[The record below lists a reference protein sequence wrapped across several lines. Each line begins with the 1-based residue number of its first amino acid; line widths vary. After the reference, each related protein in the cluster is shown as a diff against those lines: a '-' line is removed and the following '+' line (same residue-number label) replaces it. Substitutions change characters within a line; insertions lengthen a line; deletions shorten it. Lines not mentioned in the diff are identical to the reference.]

1 MRCAETIARGTII
14 KIIVMTWN
22 DMMICI
28 AYWMYAIISPTCIVE
43 SAIAW
48 PPTHMMSS
56 ETRFISSIMNGI
68 ANDMTRWV
76 KRFVHARS

>member
-1 MRCAETIARGTII
+1 MRCAETIARGTMM
-14 KIIVMTWN
+14 KIIVMNRN

-28 AYWMYAIISPTCIVE
+28 AYWMY
-43 SAIAW
+43 AIAW

-68 ANDMTRWV
+68 ANDMTRCV